1 MTHNDIR
8 VAITQSFKNHEE
20 VRLAVMRGLLTAC
33 TNELVTKG
41 RKPSEALIDEEVLAI
56 IRRGAKQRRESI
68 DQFAKGGREDLV
80 AREREELAIL
90 EALLPAEMP
99 REEVEKFVKEKL
111 AAMGADASPIK
122 AGVIIGTLMKDL
134 KGKANGAVVKEV
146 VEGLLK
152 G

>member
-1 MTHNDIR
+1 MA
-8 VAITQSFKNHEE
+8 VQQALKNHEE

-33 TNELVTKG
+33 TNELVAKG
-41 RKPSEALIDEEVLAI
+41 RKPSEALTDDEVLAI

-68 DQFAKGGREDLV
+68 DQFTKGNREDLV

-111 AAMGADASPIK
+111 AAMGADANPAK
-122 AGVIIGTLMKDL
+122 AGILIGVIIGTIMKEL
-134 KGKANGAVVKEV
+134 KGKANGTVVKEV

-152 G
+152 NY